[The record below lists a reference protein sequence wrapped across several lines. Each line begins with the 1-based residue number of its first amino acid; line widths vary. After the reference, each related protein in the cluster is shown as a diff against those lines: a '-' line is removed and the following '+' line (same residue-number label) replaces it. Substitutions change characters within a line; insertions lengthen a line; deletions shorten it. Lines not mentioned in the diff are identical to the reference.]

1 MRERGIWNLLTLI
14 CVCIVFIAGIFFAAF
29 YKSHILR
36 IEDLSKDKIIFEK
49 KARPGD
55 NIWVVFI
62 NSVESL
68 PVGDHYVLD
77 SRYRILF
84 TETIFQA
91 PYAGYDL
98 EEKAVLVAP
107 GTVKIS
113 GYDREMD
120 EVTFFAGYISRHML
134 FLNGNLLPL
143 YETAN
148 GGDII
153 RIKILN
159 TTITDVILKR
169 IRGHE

>member
-1 MRERGIWNLLTLI
+1 M
-14 CVCIVFIAGIFFAAF
+14 CIVFIAGVFVAAF
-29 YKSHILR
+29 YKGHILR
-36 IEDLSKDKIIFEK
+36 IEDLSNDRIIFEK
-49 KARPGD
+49 AATPGD

-91 PYAGYDL
+91 PYAGYDR
-98 EEKAVLVAP
+98 EEKGVLVSP

-120 EVTFFAGYISRHML
+120 EVTFYAGYLSRHML

-148 GGDII
+148 GGDLI
-153 RIKILN
+153 RIKIID
-159 TTITDVILKR
+159 TTITDRILNKDTCP
-169 IRGHE
+169 